1 MSEGGKNLF
10 ARLRHLASV
19 AVGRDAR
26 RRARNLAAKLEK
38 EKSKTAELRGICKDI
53 CPAAMAAL
61 LDANARDGISPFKL
75 AGRGL
80 YLNKYEVVKQA
91 LPSLDWANDP
101 GEESGLCFVWGM
113 NPEGRNL
120 RTIAAAVRENA
131 RLVLCEDGFLRSAD
145 TWANAAAEPRY
156 RHGCSVVYDTLG
168 FYFDATRPSFIERM
182 LNDTTLAVADGQR
195 REARR
200 LIDRIV
206 SEKLTK
212 YNHQPVFTPQVG
224 RPGRRKVLVVD
235 QSYGDQAIA
244 KGWGSDKTFADMLE
258 DAKRDNPD
266 ADILVKT
273 HPDTMTGKRGGYYT
287 GVKEEG
293 NVFRVTMPIN
303 PYSLME
309 QVDKV
314 YVCSTQM
321 GFEALMA
328 GKEVHVYGM
337 PFYAGW
343 GLTIDK
349 QKNPRRTNRR
359 TLEEVFYI
367 FYIMYTRWVDVE
379 TGKPCTIDKAMDNL
393 LALRSEYAKLQERD

>member
-38 EKSKTAELRGICKDI
+38 EKSKTAELREICKDL

-80 YLNKYEVVKQA
+80 YLNTYEVVKQA
-91 LPSLDWANDP
+91 LPSLYWADGL
-101 GEESGLCFVWGM
+101 GEKPDFCFVWGM
-113 NPEGRNL
+113 SPALGNL

-145 TWANAAAEPRY
+145 TWANAAAAPRY

-182 LNDTTLAVADGQR
+182 LDDTTLVVTDEQR

-212 YNHQPVFTPQVG
+212 YNHQPIFTPQVG

-273 HPDTMTGKRGGYYT
+273 HPDTMAGKRGGYYT
-287 GVKEEG
+287 EVKEEG

-359 TLEEVFYI
+359 TLEEVFHI

-393 LALRSEYAKLQERD
+393 LALRSEYVRIRSK